1 MEKGSAGLG
10 MMTVWTLRVFLVLA
24 LMMPGIANAGA
35 IDDAQIFFGRYA
47 ALEKAFDPAMAD
59 LYSEEAYIKNTRY
72 YPDGQSKEMVIKGI
86 DYKRLVRAALPIAK
100 ARGDSN
106 IYSDVVY
113 TEENGAVRIRAI
125 RFSELKK
132 YESPISLLVMAGHDG
147 KYRIYEEISESRP

>member
-1 MEKGSAGLG
+1 MI
-10 MMTVWTLRVFLVLA
+10 TVWTLRSFLVLA
-24 LMMPGIANAGA
+24 LMIPGIANAGA
-35 IDDAQIFFGRYA
+35 IDDAQIFFGRYT
-47 ALEKAFDPAMAD
+47 ALEKAFDPALAD

-72 YPDGQSKEMVIKGI
+72 YPDGKSKEMVIKGI
-86 DYKRLVRAALPIAK
+86 DYKRLIKAALPIAK

-113 TEENGAVRIRAI
+113 TEEKGAVRIRAI

-132 YESPISLLVMAGHDG
+132 YESPISILVMQGHGG

>member
-1 MEKGSAGLG
+1 
-10 MMTVWTLRVFLVLA
+10 MMTVWTLRIFLILA
-24 LMMPGIANAGA
+24 LMIPGIANAGA

-47 ALEKAFDPAMAD
+47 ALEKAFDPALAD

-72 YPDGQSKEMVIKGI
+72 YPDGKSREMVIKGI
-86 DYKRLVRAALPIAK
+86 DYKRLVKAALPIAK

-106 IYSDVVY
+106 IYSDVLY
-113 TEENGAVRIRAI
+113 TEEKGAVRIMAI

-132 YESPISLLVMAGHDG
+132 YESPLSLLVMAGHDG